1 MHTDWH
7 VPKVITLPL
16 LCMHACGNT
25 GHDSVHLRIGEM
37 TVRLDSQGPY
47 LVEDT
52 PIAPDVT
59 GGRVEVIVQCL
70 RGRPLDWDLSSV
82 CHVEIFI
89 LKVSGQPK
97 ISNLSVDM

>member
-1 MHTDWH
+1 M
-7 VPKVITLPL
+7 IY
-16 LCMHACGNT
+16 
-25 GHDSVHLRIGEM
+25 LRIGEM

-82 CHVEIFI
+82 CHVEF
-89 LKVSGQPK
+89 LTLEVSGQTK
-97 ISNLSVDM
+97 ISYLHIKF